1 MIKIKK
7 VITSGW
13 VGAVLKSYTNME
25 TGNIIYTYNNAI
37 STREELNNEYIKA
50 RKEHREIQINETTK
64 EKDKLI
70 ESLEMDIDPYT
81 EYIEDFRQQQQAEER
96 NKKLKNLIKV
106 LTEL

>member
-70 ESLEMDIDPYT
+70 ESLRNEIDEYV
-81 EYIEDFRQQQQAEER
+81 EYIEDGNQYNKACER
-96 NKKLKNLIKV
+96 NEKLKNLIKV